1 MTTDEVVERR
11 RNPQHAADAI
21 GASPRLASAIA
32 LVENGAFSNGDKTT
46 YQGLVQNLRTHDY
59 FTVCA
64 DFDSYWDAQRQ
75 VDAAWFDADT
85 WTRMAAIN
93 TARTGWF
100 SSDRTIKGYMRDV
113 WSIKPM
119 I

>member
-1 MTTDEVVERR
+1 MTDAEVVSVRQ
-11 RNPQHAADAI
+11 NPHHQADAI
-21 GASPRLASAIA
+21 KNSPRLQRALKAIEDGEFSDGDGTVYAA
-32 LVENGAFSNGDKTT
+32 LID
-46 YQGLVQNLRTHDY
+46 NLRTHDY

-75 VDAAWFDADT
+75 VDHAWADQDN
-85 WTRMAAIN
+85 WTRMAALN
-93 TARTGWF
+93 TARSGWF

-113 WSIKPM
+113 WNITPM